1 MSVGVRCFR
10 RVLVQILGIDPIK
23 ITSSSNP
30 WGCHLYQGTQAVSLK
45 FQVPRPSRRPHELI
59 WLPTLLVIDE
69 LIMRHREHRELKCQL
84 RTSSCSI
91 VRFYPAGGRRV
102 PLRKQQGNSPQTQ
115 DRGASHAPRPYQ
127 GPPFLS
133 VAEDELHSQLSE

>member
-23 ITSSSNP
+23 ITSSSKP

-45 FQVPRPSRRPHELI
+45 FQVPRPSRRPHELV

-69 LIMRHREHRELKCQL
+69 LIDQRELNKCQL

-91 VRFYPAGGRRV
+91 VRFYSAGGRRV

-115 DRGASHAPRPYQ
+115 DTRQQRSIARSARISGPAVPIGSRGRAP
-127 GPPFLS
+127 LTA
-133 VAEDELHSQLSE
+133 V